1 MSEYQEKTICKI
13 VRDMEQSDT
22 NGVVKLSK
30 YVSFNQ
36 RERINTSF
44 AYLNSKH
51 LSGDVDHLER
61 EKPFKQ
67 IIIPVRNV
75 IYRSTDIDRKNITIG
90 ADSNAQVIPALL
102 ASIKLQQWMKMQNF
116 GQYLNDWGL
125 EQSNHNAIISK
136 FVERGSELICK
147 VMNWDKMIVD
157 PIDFYAN
164 PQIEKI
170 DFTPA
175 DLKKQ
180 KLYDQEVVEE
190 LLSCLKTRKTSEGED
205 KDENSN
211 YITVYEV
218 HGELPLSYLTDDEE
232 DDETYVQQMHAIC
245 FEAKNGTK
253 DEYDEFTLYR
263 GREKQSPYEIDYL
276 IKQEGVT
283 YPGGVVQELEQA
295 QWMVNH
301 YEKLLKDKLDAQKD
315 VYQTADQSYLGK
327 NSGTDIDQ
335 GDVLTHEE
343 NKPLTKINN
352 ETNIAPLQSAGS
364 GWMAVANLIGGINEA
379 MISTPKAG
387 TAWRSLQAQLQEAHS
402 LFELMRENK
411 GLALIKN
418 LTKYVIPFFKKQ
430 LDNTDEI
437 IGILEDYQ
445 IKQIDAMYLP
455 AEISRRMDRKK
466 KDTILSG
473 EIYTPEMEM
482 ADGEQIGQE
491 VQSEL
496 QGNRRPISPS
506 EVKDKTWKEVFK
518 DLEWKVDIDVTGEG
532 KDFEGNSETFKS
544 ILGFLANLQ
553 GRPMTPQEQLIFN
566 KMLINTR
573 IVSPLEL
580 SFSQNQPA
588 QPMQQNQNIQPT
600 QVPAMAGKMAG

>member
-1 MSEYQEKTICKI
+1 MQNAKTICEV
-13 VRDMEQSDT
+13 VRDMESADQH
-22 NGVVKLSK
+22 GIVKLSK
-30 YVSFNQ
+30 YVEFVQ
-36 RERINTSF
+36 RERIDTTF

-51 LSGDVDHLER
+51 LSGDKDHMGR

-90 ADSNAQVIPALL
+90 ADSNAQVIPALI
-102 ASIKLQQWMKMQNF
+102 ASIYLQLWMKIQNF

-125 EQSNHNAIISK
+125 DLSNHNATISK
-136 FVERGSELICK
+136 FVDKGNELICK

-180 KLYDQEVVEE
+180 KNYNQDVVDE
-190 LLSCLKTRKTSEGED
+190 LLDNLTTRKTTDGQD
-205 KDENSN
+205 KTDNSN

-218 HGELPLSYLTDDEE
+218 HGEFPLSWLTDNEE
-232 DDETYVQQMHAIC
+232 DDDTFVQQTYHIC
-245 FEAKNGTK
+245 FQAKEGNSK
-253 DEYDEFTLYR
+253 EYDDYILYK

-295 QWMVNH
+295 QWMTNH

-315 VYQTADQSYLGK
+315 IYQTADKSYLGK
-327 NSGTDIDQ
+327 NATNDIENN
-335 GDVLTHEE
+335 DVLIHED
-343 NKPLTKINN
+343 NRPLTKINT
-352 ETNIAPLQSAGS
+352 ETNIVPLQSAGS
-364 GWMAVANLIGGINEA
+364 AWMAIANLIGGISEA

-411 GLALIKN
+411 GLSLAKN
-418 LTKYVIPFFKKQ
+418 LNKHVIPFFEKQ
-430 LDNTDEI
+430 LDNRDEI
-437 IGILEDYQ
+437 VGILDDYQ

-455 AEISRRMDRKK
+455 AEISRRMNKKK
-466 KDTILSG
+466 KDIVLSG
-473 EIYTPEMEM
+473 QIYTPEMEV
-482 ADGEQIGQE
+482 ADEQQISQE
-491 VQSEL
+491 VQGEL

-506 EVKDKTWKEVFK
+506 EVADKTWKEVFK
-518 DLEWKVDIDVTGEG
+518 DLEMKVDIDVTGEG
-532 KDFEGNSETFKS
+532 KDFEGMNETLKS
-544 ILGFLANLQ
+544 ALEAEFRLQ
-553 GRPMTPQEQLIFN
+553 GQPPTPRQELILN
-566 KMLINTR
+566 KLLINSR
-573 IVSPLEL
+573 LISPLEL
-580 SFSQNQPA
+580 SFTKSNQQPQQTPA
-588 QPMQQNQNIQPT
+588 PMAQ
-600 QVPAMAGKMAG
+600 PAMAG